1 MKGYIKHIGILDKF
15 KNCHSINL
23 DEGLN
28 IITGRSSTGK
38 SAIIE
43 IFDYCTGNSDNT
55 IPEGIITD
63 NAEIYFIVFEAKDTG
78 LVLARRQED
87 KSTSLFYK
95 VDPNFPKIEELTLEY
110 FSNEYFLHQDTF
122 KETLGHFWGIDI
134 SDTDE
139 SEEALKF
146 RSRKGRPSFR
156 NMVSFMLQHQNLIAN
171 KHSLFYRFDEKEK
184 REKTIDEFK
193 IFAGFVDQE
202 YYILK
207 QELEKKKLEE
217 ERINRQLSQFE
228 EDKRVK
234 SSELQKLLE
243 EYHMI
248 SGMKLFQGVSASNM
262 LNAPRN
268 YLDKLQDRN
277 LNVDEASEE
286 YKRQF
291 NKLEKRKNVLIAE
304 RRQISLKLEQVN
316 SSIEYV
322 NRYTQT
328 IDNLKPVS
336 DAIEDDSLCPF
347 CQQSNIQIGNE
358 INKLSD
364 AIEWLNTEL
373 RKTPQM
379 LASFLPE
386 KRKLEEEIKE
396 KNQELRKVSHE
407 IAKILEVNKELEQN
421 KSLEEQS
428 LRVLLAIENELKWS
442 LGKKTTFSDLNIAQI
457 KNDIQELEDRLTK
470 DYDVEEKLK
479 EAKKFI
485 NDSMNT
491 IGLEL
496 DFEEAYQPIN
506 LHFDI
511 NTFELY
517 HLRIRGKEKK
527 KIYLRSM
534 GSGANWLYSH
544 ICLFLS
550 LLKYFSSLGDKALI
564 PTILFLDQPTQ
575 VYFPSVVDISEEKF
589 DPKTLKEM
597 KGEVEKLDT
606 DLQSVTNLFQQIIYF
621 IEGVYK
627 DYGFKPQIIISD
639 HADRLTLDD
648 GYSFENYVRHRW
660 RKKNEG
666 FIKEELLDKTEEQGS
681 KNSL

>member
-15 KNCHSINL
+15 NNCHYINL
-23 DEGLN
+23 EEGLN

-63 NAEIYFIVFEAKDTG
+63 NAALYFIVFEAKNTG

-95 VDPNFPKIEELTLEY
+95 VDPSFPDLDELTLDY
-110 FSNEYFLHQDTF
+110 FSNDYFLHQDTF

-139 SEEALKF
+139 NQEVLKY
-146 RSRKGRPSFR
+146 RSKKGRPSFR
-156 NMVSFMLQHQNLIAN
+156 NMVSFILQHQNLIAN

-202 YYILK
+202 YYVLK
-207 QELEKKKLEE
+207 QELEKKKSEE
-217 ERINRQLSQFE
+217 ERISRQLNQFE
-228 EDKRVK
+228 VDKQIK
-234 SSELQKLLE
+234 SSELQELLN

-248 SGMKLFQGVSASNM
+248 SGCKLFQGISTFNI
-262 LNAPRN
+262 LNAPKI
-268 YLDKLQDRN
+268 YLDQLQDRN
-277 LNVDEASEE
+277 LKVDETSEE
-286 YKRQF
+286 YRRQY
-291 NKLEKRKNVLIAE
+291 NKLEQRKNLLLAK
-304 RRQISLKLEQVN
+304 RRKVALKLEQVN
-316 SSIEYV
+316 SSITYV
-322 NRYTQT
+322 DRYTHT
-328 IDNLKPVS
+328 IDNLRPVS
-336 DAIEDDSLCPF
+336 EAIEEDSHCPF
-347 CQQSNIQIGNE
+347 CKQNNIQISSE

-364 AIEWLNTEL
+364 AIDWLNTEL
-373 RKTPQM
+373 KKTPQM

-396 KNQELRKVSHE
+396 INEELKDIFKEVT
-407 IAKILEVNKELEQN
+407 KIFEVNKELEQN
-421 KSLEEQS
+421 KSLEEQA
-428 LRVLLAIENELKWS
+428 LKVLLIIENEIEWS
-442 LGKKTTFSDLNIAQI
+442 LEKNKTISDLNIRQI
-457 KNDIQELEDRLTK
+457 KKDIEELEERLAK
-470 DYDVEEKLK
+470 DYNVDEKLK
-479 EAKKFI
+479 EAEKFI
-485 NDSMNT
+485 NQSMNA
-491 IGLEL
+491 IGLKF
-496 DFEEAYQPIN
+496 DFEESYQPIN

-511 NTFELY
+511 HTFELY
-517 HLRIRGKEKK
+517 HLRIRGNEKK

-550 LLKYFSSLGDKALI
+550 LLKYFSSLRDKALV

-575 VYFPSVVDISEEKF
+575 VYFPSVIDISEEKF
-589 DPKTLKEM
+589 DPKSLKTMEGKVEM
-597 KGEVEKLDT
+597 VDT
-606 DLQSVTNLFQQIIYF
+606 DLQAVTNLFQQMIYF
-621 IEGVYK
+621 VDNIFDEF
-627 DYGFKPQIIISD
+627 GFKPQIIISD
-639 HADRLTLDD
+639 HADKLKLEE

-660 RKKNEG
+660 RKKNDG
-666 FIKEELLDKTEEQGS
+666 FINRELLVNESDLIEE
-681 KNSL
+681 K

>member
-15 KNCHSINL
+15 NNCHCINL

-28 IITGRSSTGK
+28 VITGRSSTGK

-63 NAEIYFIVFEAKDTG
+63 NSVLYFIVFEAKNTG

-95 VDPNFPKIEELTLEY
+95 VDPNFPDIKELTLEY

-122 KETLGHFWGIDI
+122 KETLGHFWGINI

-139 SEEALKF
+139 NEEDLKYKPK
-146 RSRKGRPSFR
+146 KGRPSFR

-184 REKTIDEFK
+184 RERTIDEFK

-207 QELEKKKLEE
+207 QELEKKKSEE
-217 ERINRQLSQFE
+217 ERISRQLNQFE
-228 EDKRVK
+228 TDKQAK
-234 SSELQKLLE
+234 SSELQELLN

-248 SGMKLFQGVSASNM
+248 SGCKLFQGVSAPNM
-262 LNAPRN
+262 LNAPKI
-268 YLDKLQDRN
+268 YLDQLQDRN
-277 LNVDEASEE
+277 LNIDEASEE
-286 YKRQF
+286 YKRQY
-291 NKLEKRKNVLIAE
+291 NQLEQKKNTLLAKR
-304 RRQISLKLEQVN
+304 RRIVLKLEQVN
-316 SSIEYV
+316 SSIIYV
-322 NRYTQT
+322 ERYTRK
-328 IDNLKPVS
+328 IDNLQPVS
-336 DAIEDDSLCPF
+336 EAIEENSSCPF
-347 CQQSNIQIGNE
+347 CQQNNIQISNE

-364 AIEWLNTEL
+364 AIDWLNSEL
-373 RKTPQM
+373 KKTPQM

-386 KRKLEEEIKE
+386 RRKLEEEIKE
-396 KNQELRKVSHE
+396 INKELKE
-407 IAKILEVNKELEQN
+407 ISDEITKILEVNKDLEQN

-428 LRVLLAIENELKWS
+428 LRVLLVIENELKWALS
-442 LGKKTTFSDLNIAQI
+442 RKISFSDLNIGQI
-457 KNDIQELEDRLTK
+457 KKDINELENRLIK
-470 DYDVEEKLK
+470 DYNVDEKLN
-479 EAKKFI
+479 EAEVFI
-485 NDSMNT
+485 NNSMNE
-491 IGLEL
+491 IGLKL
-496 DFEEAYQPIN
+496 DFEESYQPIN

-511 NTFELY
+511 HTFELY
-517 HLRIRGKEKK
+517 HLRIRGNEKK

-550 LLKYFSSLGDKALI
+550 LLKYFSFLEDKALV
-564 PTILFLDQPTQ
+564 PTVLFLDQPTQ

-597 KGEVEKLDT
+597 KGEPEKLDT
-606 DLQSVTNLFQQIIYF
+606 DLQAVTNLFQQIIYF
-621 IEGVYK
+621 IEDVSNK
-627 DYGFKPQIIISD
+627 YGFKPQIIVSD
-639 HADRLTLDD
+639 HADKLKLEE
-648 GYSFENYVRHRW
+648 GYSFENYVKHRW

-666 FIKEELLDKTEEQGS
+666 FINRELLNENSIQTEDS
-681 KNSL
+681 K